1 MTVLCHV
8 GHVELSIVLNI
19 LLFADI
25 IPKQLIPS
33 LS

>member
-8 GHVELSIVLNI
+8 GHVELSNLLNI

-25 IPKQLIPS
+25 IPKQLFPS
-33 LS
+33 LT

>member
-8 GHVELSIVLNI
+8 ELSNVLNI

-25 IPKQLIPS
+25 IPKQLFPS
-33 LS
+33 LT